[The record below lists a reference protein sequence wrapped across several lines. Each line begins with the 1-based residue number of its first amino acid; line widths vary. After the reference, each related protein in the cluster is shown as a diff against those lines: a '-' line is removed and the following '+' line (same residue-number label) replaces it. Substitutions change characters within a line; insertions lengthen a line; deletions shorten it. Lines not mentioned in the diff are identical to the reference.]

1 MNMKKFLAIAVLA
14 AMSLAPTLRAADPA
28 PPTEVKVCPMAQK
41 AVEGEGGGNVTFRTY
56 KVFFCCGGCKG
67 NFAKLSDDDKQ
78 KKVDAALKK
87 QNGA

>member
-1 MNMKKFLAIAVLA
+1 MKKFLAIAVLA
-14 AMSLAPTLRAADPA
+14 AMSLAPTLRAADPPA
-28 PPTEVKVCPMAQK
+28 PTEVKVCPMAQK
-41 AVEGEGGGNVTFRTY
+41 AVEGEGAGNVTFRTY